1 MNDEYIKLITTRLN
15 KLKVRKGIYDSMKA
29 KTPDEIL
36 LEIEELTKI
45 LNIHNK
51 SQN

>member
-15 KLKVRKGIYDSMKA
+15 KLKVRKGIYDSMGA
-29 KTPDEIL
+29 RVPDDVL
-36 LEIEELTKI
+36 LEIEELIKI
-45 LNIHNK
+45 LNIHN